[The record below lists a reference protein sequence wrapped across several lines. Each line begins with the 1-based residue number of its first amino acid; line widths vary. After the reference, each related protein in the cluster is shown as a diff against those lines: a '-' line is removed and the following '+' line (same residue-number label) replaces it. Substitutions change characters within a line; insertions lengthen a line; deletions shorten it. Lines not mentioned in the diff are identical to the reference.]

1 MPRRRPHRRGGLREA
16 PLQRRS
22 AGIGRIDRWAAH
34 SRRRRRR
41 SVSSVPRGTRSPSS
55 SPPRPPVLTV
65 NEVEAMYEL
74 YKKLSFSIF
83 KDSLIHKVVSFMLG
97 GVPACAVQDQQ
108 RGEHHQGYDLMVAVL
123 FCSA

>member
-1 MPRRRPHRRGGLREA
+1 MGCA
-16 PLQRRS
+16 FS
-22 AGIGRIDRWAAH
+22 
-34 SRRRRRR
+34 
-41 SVSSVPRGTRSPSS
+41 SS
-55 SPPRPPVLTV
+55 SPPKREQRAQGYEEPVVLATETSFTV

-108 RGEHHQGYDLMVAVL
+108 RGEHHQVKPRLHIRSVL
-123 FCSA
+123 HYASLHVPIPFASGHI

>member
-83 KDSLIHKVVSFMLG
+83 KDSLIHKEEFRLALFRTSK
-97 GVPACAVQDQQ
+97 GVNII
-108 RGEHHQGYDLMVAVL
+108 RLLMHLVAVSEVCDL
-123 FCSA
+123 YV

>member
-1 MPRRRPHRRGGLREA
+1 MGCA
-16 PLQRRS
+16 FS
-22 AGIGRIDRWAAH
+22 
-34 SRRRRRR
+34 
-41 SVSSVPRGTRSPSS
+41 SS
-55 SPPRPPVLTV
+55 SPPKREQRAQGYEEPVVLATETSFTV